1 MYGHAVGRGCG
12 KCPIWQVCD
21 DGRRNDPLKT
31 MAHPVSMLLSLLAV
45 IAADG
50 MESSADPIS
59 ASSSVASWFY
69 SQEGS
74 WTDRLGLRFRD
85 DCQENTG
92 VGGIF
97 LWIWS
102 WARRQGQQ
110 RSGHCESREM
120 RCGAGSKMTG
130 LQVRYGR
137 MEHGDRDLY
146 DFRPRCGESWQPWLG
161 MKFPREGEADR
172 LQVEAG
178 VCTAGTSVTGIQVM
192 RGRDEWADTDYFNFR
207 LRCAKSWLEQ
217 PLGLAFNGLRE
228 TRSATCP
235 SGAAIAGLRVHRG
248 FQDWGDMDTYEVSAT
263 PLDAM
268 LPMPC
273 SGLTRRTCCLLGA
286 QFQLFCTLPAGKTAG
301 SAADA
306 SGDGPSSGGR
316 GRTSRKRG
324 GGGGRSE
331 RGSEA
336 PPHRQRHVTN
346 NVHQRQ
352 LQAGKAQ
359 NPSAFGSRAAG
370 AAAAADEV
378 RAELRAAA
386 ARMEP
391 EPLKDE
397 L

>member
-1 MYGHAVGRGCG
+1 
-12 KCPIWQVCD
+12 
-21 DGRRNDPLKT
+21 

-178 VCTAGTSVTGIQVM
+178 VCTAGASVTGIQVM

-273 SGLTRRTCCLLGA
+273 SRCHAPVSRAGHVACLARSFSSSARCPLARQPAVQPTLAAMDRAAEGEGARRA
-286 QFQLFCTLPAGKTAG
+286 
-301 SAADA
+301 
-306 SGDGPSSGGR
+306 
-316 GRTSRKRG
+316 
-324 GGGGRSE
+324 
-331 RGSEA
+331 SEA
-336 PPHRQRHVTN
+336 
-346 NVHQRQ
+346 
-352 LQAGKAQ
+352 
-359 NPSAFGSRAAG
+359 AAV
-370 AAAAADEV
+370 AVASV
-378 RAELRAAA
+378 A
-386 ARMEP
+386 ARLRRNGKGM
-391 EPLKDE
+391 
-397 L
+397 